1 MEEKDQSSLEENI
14 ENELVLASRWSRLWA
29 SLLDALIILIIAMP
43 IIYFTNGFDNIFKGT
58 LSATYALFLVAIQ
71 IVVFIALNG
80 KLLLNKGQTIGKMV
94 LNIKIVTLT
103 GELPSVKQHLI
114 KRFGVYLLT
123 SQIPFIGQFLS
134 MINILMI
141 FGKKKRCAHDYF
153 AGTMVVNC

>member
-58 LSATYALFLVAIQ
+58 IPATYVLFLVVIQ

-134 MINILMI
+134 MINVLMI

>member
-58 LSATYALFLVAIQ
+58 IPATYVLFLVVIQ

-114 KRFGVYLLT
+114 KRFGVYFLT

-134 MINILMI
+134 MINVLMI

>member
-1 MEEKDQSSLEENI
+1 MLFS
-14 ENELVLASRWSRLWA
+14 
-29 SLLDALIILIIAMP
+29 MP

-58 LSATYALFLVAIQ
+58 IPATYVLFLVVIQ

-134 MINILMI
+134 MINAKPFVKYIMGMAIISMI
-141 FGKKKRCAHDYF
+141 SASSSEAHNLLQRLAKTNSF
-153 AGTMVVNC
+153 SIFSSKEL

>member
-134 MINILMI
+134 MINVLMI

>member
-1 MEEKDQSSLEENI
+1 
-14 ENELVLASRWSRLWA
+14 
-29 SLLDALIILIIAMP
+29 
-43 IIYFTNGFDNIFKGT
+43 
-58 LSATYALFLVAIQ
+58 
-71 IVVFIALNG
+71 
-80 KLLLNKGQTIGKMV
+80 MV

>member
-58 LSATYALFLVAIQ
+58 IPATYVLFLVVIQ

-123 SQIPFIGQFLS
+123 SQIPFIGQFLA
-134 MINILMI
+134 MINVLMI